1 MITTQSSDVMR
12 RALLRIDD
20 ERILHALDQLNLKGG
35 AKVSAVVGVPLRGL
49 QQKRD
54 VTSFATGAPIAAV
67 RAMLELLAL
76 DPLEKIIEVLGEHAD
91 NPSFEQLSEAVDVV
105 LARDLSTDEVVAV
118 LAFAVGEQFPAANQ
132 CRRLLE
138 ERTELE
144 LPALPEAV
152 ASSTLL
158 VPKKTDEAQREQRRK
173 RREEEKLKKKTQTAP
188 RALRPTKTVKTT
200 TAPRTTPAPVPAPEV
215 PEILRRRFILT
226 PSELDAFDPNHPL
239 VGSVVLA
246 EVPFDAIDPSIPEQR
261 SKVRPVLVVA
271 ASDTAILALGIYS
284 NQSPSRGLF
293 KPWRRLGLA
302 HVSYIASD
310 RVALDVAVSS
320 LERIGR
326 LSDEEW
332 NSLF

>member
-1 MITTQSSDVMR
+1 MITTNSSDVMR

-20 ERILHALDQLNLKGG
+20 ELIFHSLDQLNLKGS
-35 AKVSAVVGVPLRGL
+35 AKISAVVGVPLRGL

-54 VTSFATGAPIAAV
+54 VTSFANGAPVAAV

-76 DPLEKIIEVLGEHAD
+76 DPLEKIIETLGDHAE
-91 NPSFEQLSEAVDVV
+91 NPTFEQLSEAIDVV
-105 LARDLSTDEVVAV
+105 QQHGVSTDEVVAV
-118 LAFAVGEQFPAANQ
+118 LAFAVGEKFPAANQ
-132 CRRLLE
+132 CRRLLDERE
-138 ERTELE
+138 EFE
-144 LPALPEAV
+144 LPALPEGV
-152 ASSTLL
+152 GSTTLL
-158 VPKKTDEAQREQRRK
+158 APKKADEELREQRRK
-173 RREEEKLKKKTQTAP
+173 RREEEKLKKKAQLTTRP
-188 RALRPTKTVKTT
+188 LRPTKVSKTT
-200 TAPRTTPAPVPAPEV
+200 KVPRTTHAIGPTPEV
-215 PEILRRRFILT
+215 PEILRRRFIFT

-302 HVSYIASD
+302 HVSYISSD
-310 RVALDVAVSS
+310 RVALAVTTSS